1 MRKETL
7 TLAVAVSM
15 AGLLAGCGNTSATP
29 NSTQVITQSPNQSE
43 APSSAGDLQT
53 GESAYPKMDLDLACV
68 YAASSG
74 PALGAQRFKELVE
87 ERTKGSITINL
98 FTDGSLGTEKDNFTQ
113 LAADEIPLVVGGIQP
128 IDMYATEYQFLS
140 APYMITSWD
149 HLDAVLESS
158 IGQGLYEKLEE
169 NNIHAMALCRRGIR
183 QTCATKEIRTPA
195 DLQGVK
201 FRVSEITSWVAFW
214 KGVGAQTTSVALTEL
229 YSALQTHVVDACEGP
244 YEQMATNKLY
254 EVQNYVINTDHIY
267 EPTWLYMS
275 DRVYQGLDD
284 RTRTLL
290 DECAKEAMDYGTQQ
304 AAELSESW
312 RQEMEDG
319 GCTMIDP
326 DVEAFRNAAVP
337 VLKDLFDSM
346 WTVTTYDEVMSYSGK

>member
-7 TLAVAVSM
+7 VLTAAVFM
-15 AGLLAGCGNTSATP
+15 AGLLAGCGKSPDAPAPVQTEIQ
-29 NSTQVITQSPNQSE
+29 NSNETQASVKDNGTE
-43 APSSAGDLQT
+43 ET
-53 GESAYPKMDLDLACV
+53 AYPQMDLDLACV

-87 ERTKGSITINL
+87 ERTEGSITINL

-113 LAADEIPLVVGGIQP
+113 LAANEIPLVVGGIQP

-149 HLDAVLESS
+149 HLDAILESE
-158 IGQGLYEKLEE
+158 IGQGLYKKLEE
-169 NNIHAMALCRRGIR
+169 NNIRAMAMCRRGIR

-254 EVQNYVINTDHIY
+254 EVQNYVINTEHIY

-275 DRVYQGLDD
+275 DRVYQDLDD
-284 RTRTLL
+284 RTKTLL
-290 DECAKEAMDYGTQQ
+290 DECAKEAMDYGTEQ
-304 AAELSESW
+304 AAHLSEGW

-319 GCTMIDP
+319 GCTVIDP
-326 DVEAFRNAAVP
+326 DVEAFREAAVP
-337 VLKDLFDSM
+337 VLKELFDSM
-346 WTVTTYDEVMSYSGK
+346 WTVTTYDEVVSYSGE